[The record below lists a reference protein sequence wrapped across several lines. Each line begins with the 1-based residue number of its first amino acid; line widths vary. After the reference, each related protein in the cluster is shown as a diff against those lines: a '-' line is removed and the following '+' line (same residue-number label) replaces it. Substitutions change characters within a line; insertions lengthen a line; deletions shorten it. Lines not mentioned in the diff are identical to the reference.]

1 MAFSTIL
8 RRGLLTA
15 EPSAEETGVLDR
27 PAVHL
32 ELGHKPK
39 KNLKYLW
46 AFLAIAL
53 FLRLWV
59 FHAFPSIYW
68 ADEIFQAQEPAHRI
82 VYGTGVV
89 TWEYRLGLRSW
100 VLPGIVAGVVKATA
114 WLAPGSS
121 GYIFGTALFFSIIS
135 LTTVWFAFSWC
146 RRYFGMHY
154 ALLAAFT
161 TTVWF
166 ELVDFG
172 PRALSEV
179 IAGNLL
185 LPALYWGAL
194 ECNPKA
200 ENKKRLFVIGALLGL
215 SACLRVQLAPAVL
228 LVALWIMARN
238 WRARLLS
245 VGGGML
251 VVLAI
256 FGAVDAFTWSF
267 PFHSY
272 FSYFTEDILH
282 HRAAA
287 SGTLPW
293 YYYVVALFVH
303 TGPLVLLALV
313 GLRRAPILG
322 WTSLAVLLPHSLIAH
337 KEFRYIYLVLP
348 LLLTLASIGLIDV
361 FQFLA
366 RKTKWRLST
375 AAICL
380 VSAGIVLVCSLGL
393 SAVFPRWHKASGD
406 LRAFSRLSTDS
417 NACGLAVLGIHWWD
431 TGGYTYLDR
440 PIPIFIFSDKRDA
453 GSVAPVFN
461 RIVAPQSSGVPLPDY
476 SLLRCQEG
484 ICIYEREGACER
496 GGSQFEINQYLRQNG
511 D

>member
-1 MAFSTIL
+1 VIADY
-8 RRGLLTA
+8 
-15 EPSAEETGVLDR
+15 SAEETGLLDP
-27 PAVHL
+27 PALQL
-32 ELGHKPK
+32 ELTSKPK
-39 KNLKYLW
+39 KNLSYLW
-46 AFLAIAL
+46 AFLGLAL

-68 ADEIFQAQEPAHRI
+68 ADEIFQVQEPAHRI

-114 WLAPGSS
+114 WFAPGSS
-121 GYIFGTALFFSIIS
+121 GYIIGTALFFSLLS

-146 RRYFGMHY
+146 RQYFGLHY

-161 TTVWF
+161 TTIWF

-185 LPALYWGAL
+185 LPAIYWGAL
-194 ECNPKA
+194 ESNQKS
-200 ENKKRLFVIGALLGL
+200 ENKKRMFFIGLLLGF

-228 LVALWIMARN
+228 LVALWIISRN
-238 WRARLLS
+238 WKARLQT
-245 VGGGML
+245 VGAGML
-251 VVLAI
+251 AVLAI
-256 FGAVDAFTWSF
+256 FGSVDALTWSV

-293 YYYVVALFVH
+293 YYYVSALFVH
-303 TGPLVLLALV
+303 TGPLVLFALV
-313 GLRRAPILG
+313 GVRRAPILG
-322 WTSLAVLLPHSLIAH
+322 WISLAVLLPHSLIAH
-337 KEFRYIYLVLP
+337 KEFRYIYPVLP
-348 LLLTLASIGLIDV
+348 ILLTLSSIGLIDSL
-361 FQFLA
+361 QLLA
-366 RKTKWRLST
+366 RKSKWRLSVRST
-375 AAICL
+375 SL
-380 VSAGIVLVCSLGL
+380 VSAGVVLACSLGL
-393 SAVFPRWHKASGD
+393 SAVFPRWHKAGGD

-417 NACGLAVLGIHWWD
+417 KACGLAVLDIHWWD
-431 TGGYTYLDR
+431 TGGYTYLNR
-440 PIPIFIFSDKRDA
+440 PIPIFVFSGAREA
-453 GSVAPVFN
+453 ASVAPAFN
-461 RIVAPQSSGVPLPDY
+461 RIVAPQSAVPALPSY
-476 SLLRCQEG
+476 SLFSCQDG
-484 ICIYEREGACER
+484 VCLYRREGACQT
-496 GGSQFEINQYLRQNG
+496 GGAEFEINEYLRRRG